1 MIKSDQ
7 TNSGDQTD
15 DKDSGRRKGQWKSDG
30 KDSKR
35 RRDTNDSNEV
45 DDDIDQTKCND
56 QRDEK
61 GRWQEAAAGL
71 SLCLCGALRI
81 RGSSEASRFETCS
94 NGVYFKQDV

>member
-45 DDDIDQTKCND
+45 DDGIDQTKCND

-61 GRWQEAAAGL
+61 GRW
-71 SLCLCGALRI
+71 
-81 RGSSEASRFETCS
+81 
-94 NGVYFKQDV
+94 